1 MLKSRELHAEPP
13 EGKLSLSEKVDQHLE
28 WFVDHYSDLI
38 ARGDEELITTIE
50 DLIDEREAVVDLMDA
65 WVKL

>member
-38 ARGDEELITTIE
+38 ARDDLITTIE
-50 DLIDEREAVVDLMDA
+50 DLIDEREAVVGLMDA